1 MLPAKVPSNGRHS
14 EQVVVAPVTHPAVV
28 TTPVIPVAGQRKPPQ
43 VLSPIP
49 DTGALLAS
57 LYRRWLLA
65 LVLGLGAMVGSAYS
79 LWKYLP
85 AAYTVRTLLHVASN
99 RPTTG
104 MLSGCSEGL
113 LDFTNFQK
121 TQIAIIKSR
130 LVMRAAVDQPQV

>member
-1 MLPAKVPSNGRHS
+1 SMLPAKVPSNGRRS
-14 EQVVVAPVTHPAVV
+14 DQAVVAPVTAPAAVS
-28 TTPVIPVAGQRKPPQ
+28 TPVIPVAVQRKPQ

-49 DTGALLAS
+49 DTSALLAS
-57 LYRRWLLA
+57 LHRRWLLA

-85 AAYTVRTLLHVASN
+85 VAYTVRTLLHVASN

-104 MLSGCSEGL
+104 MLSGYSEGL

-130 LVMRAAVDQPQV
+130 LVMRAALDQP